1 MINKKLQK
9 HFLMMGKGEKDAP
22 VALDLLLAALSLL
35 YISIVKIKQYIYV
48 KFKKKKHL
56 SAAVISVGNIT
67 VGGTGKT
74 PFVIMLAKYLKNRKK
89 KMAILSRGYKRKK
102 SIGRGEGLEKGISVV
117 STGKE
122 VLLTP
127 EEAGDEPYMMARY
140 LSNVPVLVGPDR
152 VKSGQYAIDSFS
164 SEVLILDDGFS
175 YYPLYRNLDVVLVD
189 ATCPFGNHYCLPRGI
204 MREPMSG
211 LKRADVI
218 ALTKANLMSP
228 EEVDL
233 IINNI
238 KKYNAYATILK
249 CVHKPMDLINL
260 ATGET
265 MTVSFLRNK
274 EIAALSSIGS
284 PESFEKTLEEIGA
297 KVVKTIRY
305 PDHHYYTRDDFIHI
319 LEQAEYNF
327 IVTTEKDT
335 TRFKKEFWNLEKIA
349 RINFFSLRIEM
360 DIIKGEADWLKKLK
374 QLVL

>member
-1 MINKKLQK
+1 MNKKLQK
-9 HFLMMGKGEKDAP
+9 HFLSLATGEKEAP
-22 VALDLLLAALSLL
+22 VVVAVMLAALSWL
-35 YISIVKIKQYIYV
+35 YVSIIKIKQYIYE
-48 KFKKKKHL
+48 KLKKKKHL
-56 SAAVISVGNIT
+56 FAAVISVGNIT

-89 KMAILSRGYKRKK
+89 KVAILSRGYKRKK
-102 SIGRGEGLEKGISVV
+102 SIGRGEGIEKGISVV

-127 EEAGDEPYMMARY
+127 EEAGDEPYLMAKY
-140 LSNVPVLVGPDR
+140 LTNVPIMVGSDR

-175 YYPLYRNLDVVLVD
+175 YYPLYRNIDVVLVD
-189 ATCPFGNHYCLPRGI
+189 ATCPFGNHHCLPRGI

-218 ALTKANLMSP
+218 VLTKTNLVSP
-228 EEVDL
+228 EEADL

-238 KKYNAYATILK
+238 KKYNSYAAILK
-249 CVHKPMDLINL
+249 GVHKPLDLINL

-265 MTVSFLRNK
+265 LAVSFLRHK
-274 EIAALSSIGS
+274 EIAALSSIAA
-284 PESFEKTLEEIGA
+284 PESFEKTLAEIGA

-305 PDHHYYTRDDFIHI
+305 PDHHYYTKDDFIQI

-349 RINFFSLRIEM
+349 RVNFFSLRLEM
-360 DIIKGEADWLKKLK
+360 EIIKGEAEWLKKLK
-374 QLVL
+374 QLIL